1 MGTYFE
7 DVFDSFLSKITTY
20 DEYLSLTEDELDTEL
35 KMLLKSALA
44 RFVNKKNLIADYDMD
59 CFNRTLDELEIE
71 ILAYGMVV
79 SWLTP
84 KINNIELLKQ
94 SLSSKDFNFYSQAN
108 HLKELKDL
116 KVDAEKDFQYWIGRY
131 TLNSMIYGDKK

>member
-7 DVFDSFLSKITTY
+7 DVFDSFLSKITAY
-20 DEYLSLTEDELDTEL
+20 DEYLSLTEDELNTEL

-44 RFVNKKNLIADYDMD
+44 KFINKKNLIADYDMD

-116 KVDAEKDFQYWIGRY
+116 KADAEKDFQYWIGRY
-131 TLNSMIYGDKK
+131 TLNSMIYGDRK

>member
-7 DVFDSFLSKITTY
+7 DVFAVYLSKITTFE
-20 DEYLSLTEDELDTEL
+20 EYTSLTEEELNIEL
-35 KMLLKSALA
+35 KMLLRTALA
-44 RFVNKKNLIADYDMD
+44 KFINKKDIIADYDME
-59 CFNRTLDELEIE
+59 CFNRVLDDLEIE

-94 SLSSKDFNFYSQAN
+94 SLSSKDFTFYSQAN
-108 HLKELKDL
+108 HLKEIKELKS
-116 KVDAEKDFQYWIGRY
+116 DAEKDFQYWIGRY
-131 TLNSMIYGDKK
+131 TLNKMVRSDKL

>member
-108 HLKELKDL
+108 HLKELRDL

-131 TLNSMIYGDKK
+131 TLNSMIYGDRK

>member
-1 MGTYFE
+1 MTYFE
-7 DVFDSFLSKITTY
+7 DVFDSFLSKITTF
-20 DEYLSLTEDELDTEL
+20 DEYLGLSEEELNTEL
-35 KMLLKSALA
+35 KMLLRNALA
-44 RFVNKKNLIADYDMD
+44 KFISKKNMIADYDME
-59 CFNRTLDELEIE
+59 CFNRTLDELEVE

-108 HLKELKDL
+108 HLKELRDL
-116 KVDAEKDFQYWIGRY
+116 KGDSERDFQYWIGRY
-131 TLNSMIYGDKK
+131 NLSRMGKDGVK